1 MSTTHREQIEAHRAQ
16 IAALRSEIDA
26 WHAQYDALDKQINK
40 MTKRELILV
49 VHKKDEELAVLRNRL
64 ARYGDQQATP
74 AQLSA
79 ARALMD
85 EVIHERKA

>member
-1 MSTTHREQIEAHRAQ
+1 MSLREQIQSHAAALAAVKAE
-16 IAALRSEIDA
+16 IAAWRS
-26 WHAQYDALDKQINK
+26 QYDALDKQINK

-85 EVIHERKA
+85 EVIHEHKA